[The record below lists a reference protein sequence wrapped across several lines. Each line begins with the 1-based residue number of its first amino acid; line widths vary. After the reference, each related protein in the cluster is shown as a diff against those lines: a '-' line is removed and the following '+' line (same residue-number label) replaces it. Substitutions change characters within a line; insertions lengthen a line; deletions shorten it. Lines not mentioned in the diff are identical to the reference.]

1 MRKDLIIHE
10 APKSP
15 VSEAVRTLRTN
26 LTYKMNKTGSKMFL
40 ITSSAPGEGKS
51 WTASNLAIAFT
62 QSKQRVLLI
71 DADLRK
77 GRQHEVF
84 NIDNTVGLSSVLNNK
99 KICKGS
105 VYLDEEMDKL
115 IQSTGIENLYV
126 VPTGITPH
134 NPSELLES
142 EQFAA
147 NLENLKDKFDVIIVD
162 APPANIVTDSIILC
176 NKVDGVILTCGI
188 GKARRETLL
197 ETKEKILS
205 VGGNILGVVINK
217 MPMDKM
223 KYYAKDYSHYTNNQ
237 MIKYDEKLRKIS

>member
-1 MRKDLIIHE
+1 MKKDLIIHE

-15 VSEAVRTLRTN
+15 ISEAIRTLRTN
-26 LTYKMNKTGSKMFL
+26 LTYKMNKTGENMFL
-40 ITSSAPGEGKS
+40 ITSSALGEGKS
-51 WTASNLAIAFT
+51 WTASNLSIAFT

-77 GRQHEVF
+77 GRQHEIFDV
-84 NIDNTVGLSSVLNNK
+84 DNTTGLSSVLDSR

-115 IQSTGIENLYV
+115 IKPTGIENLFV
-126 VPTGITPH
+126 IPTGITPH

-142 EQFAA
+142 HQLEAI
-147 NLENLKDKFDVIIVD
+147 LENVKDKFDVIIVD
-162 APPANIVTDSIILC
+162 APPANIVTDSIVLC
-176 NKVDGVILTCGI
+176 NKVDGVIFTCAI

-197 ETKEKILS
+197 ETKEKILN

-217 MPMDKM
+217 MPMEKM
-223 KYYAKDYSHYTNNQ
+223 KYYAKDYSHYTSNQ
-237 MIKYDEKLRKIS
+237 MIRYDEKLRKIS

>member
-1 MRKDLIIHE
+1 MKKDLIIHE

-15 VSEAVRTLRTN
+15 ISEAIRTLRTN
-26 LTYKMNKTGSKMFL
+26 LTYKMNKTGENMFL
-40 ITSSAPGEGKS
+40 ITSSALGEGKS
-51 WTASNLAIAFT
+51 WTASNLSIAFT

-77 GRQHEVF
+77 GRQHEIFDV
-84 NIDNTVGLSSVLNNK
+84 DNTTGLSSVLDSR
-99 KICKGS
+99 KICKDS

-115 IQSTGIENLYV
+115 IKPTGIENLFV
-126 VPTGITPH
+126 IPTGITPH

-142 EQFAA
+142 HQLEAI
-147 NLENLKDKFDVIIVD
+147 LENIKNKFDIIIVD
-162 APPANIVTDSIILC
+162 APPANIVTDSIVLC
-176 NKVDGVILTCGI
+176 NKVDGVILTCAI

-197 ETKEKILS
+197 ETKEKILN

-223 KYYAKDYSHYTNNQ
+223 KYYAKDYSHYTHNE

>member
-1 MRKDLIIHE
+1 MRKDLITHE

-15 VSEAVRTLRTN
+15 ISEAIRTLRTN
-26 LTYKMNKTGSKMFL
+26 ITYKMNKTGAKMFL
-40 ITSSAPGEGKS
+40 MTSSAPGEGKS

-84 NIDNTVGLSSVLNNK
+84 NIDNTSGLSTALISK

-115 IQSTGIENLYV
+115 IQPTGIENLFV
-126 VPTGITPH
+126 IPTGITPH

-142 EQFAA
+142 EQFEAV
-147 NLENLKDKFDVIIVD
+147 LDNLKDKFDVIIID
-162 APPANIVTDSIILC
+162 APPANIVTDSMILC
-176 NKVDGVILTCGI
+176 NKVDGVILTCAI
-188 GKARRETLL
+188 GKARREALL
-197 ETKEKILS
+197 ETKEKIQN

-217 MPMDKM
+217 MPVDKM
-223 KYYAKDYSHYTNNQ
+223 KYYAKDYSKYTNNQ
-237 MIKYDEKLRKIS
+237 MIKYDDRLRRMP

>member
-15 VSEAVRTLRTN
+15 VSEAIRTLRTN
-26 LTYKMNKTGSKMFL
+26 LTYKMNKTGAKMFL

-62 QSKQRVLLI
+62 QSKQKVLLI

-77 GRQHEVF
+77 GRQHSIF
-84 NIDNTVGLSSVLNNK
+84 NVDNSIGLSNVLNSR

-115 IQSTGIENLYV
+115 VQATGIDNLFV
-126 VPTGITPH
+126 IPTGSTPH

-142 EQFAA
+142 EQLEAI
-147 NLENLKDKFDVIIVD
+147 LENLKDKFDIIIVD
-162 APPANIVTDSIILC
+162 APPANIVTDSMILC
-176 NKVDGVILTCGI
+176 NKVDGVILTCAI
-188 GKARRETLL
+188 GKARREALL
-197 ETKEKILS
+197 ETKEKIQN
-205 VGGNILGVVINK
+205 VGGNIIGVVINK
-217 MPMDKM
+217 MPIEKM
-223 KYYAKDYSHYTNNQ
+223 KYYTKDYSHYTDNQ
-237 MIKYDEKLRKIS
+237 MIKYDERFRKIS